1 MKSKLPIIAAIILAF
16 VAVTAIRSYVKRVE
30 ADAAQQLKGRQ
41 IVFASKEIPKGAE
54 LAENMMTMDSVPDKF
69 IPRQAITSLSEKRQ
83 IVGRTTR
90 VRIPKG
96 KLILWSDIEVEK
108 QGGLSSLVPEG
119 ERAFAIDIDLG
130 VNTDLLQLN
139 DRVDVIGIFQETQD
153 TGLQVGQIQAAGV
166 ENPVCVVL
174 LQSVNVIAI
183 GTTIGETYG
192 LSSQEI
198 SGGGNVTFSVT
209 LPEAQLLLYASSH
222 GELALVL
229 RREGEIEVLARE
241 DLPRVTMKNLDDIIN
256 DLDSKRNKRVIQ
268 VMKGGRAEEVEVEIE
283 GGTDLQT
290 FE

>member
-139 DRVDVIGIFQETQD
+139 DRVDVIGI
-153 TGLQVGQIQAAGV
+153 LI
-166 ENPVCVVL
+166 
-174 LQSVNVIAI
+174 LQS
-183 GTTIGETYG
+183 
-192 LSSQEI
+192 
-198 SGGGNVTFSVT
+198 
-209 LPEAQLLLYASSH
+209 
-222 GELALVL
+222 
-229 RREGEIEVLARE
+229 
-241 DLPRVTMKNLDDIIN
+241 
-256 DLDSKRNKRVIQ
+256 
-268 VMKGGRAEEVEVEIE
+268 
-283 GGTDLQT
+283 
-290 FE
+290 